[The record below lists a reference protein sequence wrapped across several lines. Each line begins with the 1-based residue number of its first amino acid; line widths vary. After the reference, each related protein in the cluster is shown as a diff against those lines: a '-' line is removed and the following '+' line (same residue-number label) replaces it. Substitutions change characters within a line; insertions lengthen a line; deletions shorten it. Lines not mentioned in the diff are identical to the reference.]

1 MKKDQNSGYEKT
13 KTPSAKTPSAKMKDG
28 SSLLGSGMARKAAE
42 TLKGR
47 KSRIDEVINGYTR

>member
-13 KTPSAKTPSAKMKDG
+13 KTPSAKMKDG